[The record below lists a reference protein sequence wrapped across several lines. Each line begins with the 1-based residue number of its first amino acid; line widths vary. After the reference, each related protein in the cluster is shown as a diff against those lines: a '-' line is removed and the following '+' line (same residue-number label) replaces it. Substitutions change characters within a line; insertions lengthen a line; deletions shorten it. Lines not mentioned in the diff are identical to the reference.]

1 MRDNTACPIQA
12 APFAACVGERPTQ
25 CRCFLFLAEGAWAF
39 NRLESK
45 SGFSTGP
52 NPPHPQLRPTRHKE
66 PKARTQNCAQKL
78 RGGQTEPGVEGLPE
92 TACPLDP
99 GPGLGGMFSLGLFS
113 AKASPILNY
122 FPVS

>member
-12 APFAACVGERPTQ
+12 APFAACVGEQPAQ
-25 CRCFLFLAEGAWAF
+25 CLCFLFLAEGAWAF

-52 NPPHPQLRPTRHKE
+52 NTPHPQLRPTRHKE

-78 RGGQTEPGVEGLPE
+78 RGGQTLTVRADVEERARPR
-92 TACPLDP
+92 PLVH
-99 GPGLGGMFSLGLFS
+99 GGGHDAAQHVAADES
-113 AKASPILNY
+113 AE
-122 FPVS
+122 